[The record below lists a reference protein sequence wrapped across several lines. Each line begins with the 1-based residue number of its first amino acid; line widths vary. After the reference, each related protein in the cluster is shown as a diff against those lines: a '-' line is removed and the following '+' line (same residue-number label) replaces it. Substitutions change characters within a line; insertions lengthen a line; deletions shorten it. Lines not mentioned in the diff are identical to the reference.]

1 MDYTIA
7 ALSSLIDD
15 NQLYWLTFSFFP
27 GAIYR
32 RINRHV
38 SRPPR

>member
-15 NQLYWLTFSFFP
+15 NQLYCPTFSSLHV
-27 GAIYR
+27 AIYR
-32 RINRHV
+32 RINKHV
-38 SRPPR
+38 SMPP